1 MWLMPKPDLKTL
13 LLKRGLSFSDLA
25 DKLGVHKSQ
34 VTRWAQRRVPASRV
48 LAVERAA
55 GIKRKILRPDLYEP
69 LQ

>member
-1 MWLMPKPDLKTL
+1 MSQPDLRTL

-25 DKLGVHKSQ
+25 EKLGVHKSQ

-48 LAVERAA
+48 LAVEKASR
-55 GIKRKILRPDLYEP
+55 INRKLLRPDLYEP